1 MNREIINDWY
11 ILTECIML
19 FKRRMEIMSDD
30 KRKIIQAEIDLL
42 ELKKDKLISQYNI
55 VEK

>member
-1 MNREIINDWY
+1 MNQEKIMEWY
-11 ILTECIML
+11 NLTECIML

-30 KRKIIQAEIDLL
+30 KRIKIQAEIDLL

-55 VEK
+55 VE

>member
-1 MNREIINDWY
+1 MNREIINEWY

-19 FKRRMEIMSDD
+19 FKRRMEIMHDD

>member
-1 MNREIINDWY
+1 MNREIINEWY

-55 VEK
+55 VEN

>member
-1 MNREIINDWY
+1 MNRDIINEWY

>member
-1 MNREIINDWY
+1 MNREIINEWY

-19 FKRRMEIMSDD
+19 FKRRMEIMDD
-30 KRKIIQAEIDLL
+30 EKRKIIQAEIDLL

>member
-1 MNREIINDWY
+1 MNQEIINEWY
-11 ILTECIML
+11 DLTECLML
-19 FKRRMEIMSDD
+19 FKRRLLTATD
-30 KRKIIQAEIDLL
+30 KQSKIIQAEIDLL

>member
-1 MNREIINDWY
+1 MNQEIIMEWY
-11 ILTECIML
+11 NLTECIML

>member
-1 MNREIINDWY
+1 MNREIINEWY

-19 FKRRMEIMSDD
+19 FKRRMEIMCDD